1 MLFLPWACLICSL
14 TVLVAVAANLVE
26 EVDMLSAPSA
36 SVAVLKAVAANLM
49 AEADACSVPLA

>member
-1 MLFLPWACLICSL
+1 MICSL